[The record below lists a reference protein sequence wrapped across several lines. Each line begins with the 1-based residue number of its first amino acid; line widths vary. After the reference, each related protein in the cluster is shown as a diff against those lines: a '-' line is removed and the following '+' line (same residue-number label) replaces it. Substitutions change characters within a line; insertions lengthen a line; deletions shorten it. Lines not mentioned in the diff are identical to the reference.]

1 MTLNE
6 ILSEIYH
13 SEMAQTD
20 QVASII
26 HFYTFL
32 LLNCNNEL
40 VLCKIVSDSF
50 VLELAEVYLD
60 VVIKNKLS
68 NQLDVEE
75 INSYKIALI
84 KAYVSRIN
92 D

>member
-6 ILSEIYH
+6 ILSEMYH

-50 VLELAEVYLD
+50 VLELTEVYLD
-60 VVIKNKLS
+60 VVMKNKGSSRELTEVY
-68 NQLDVEE
+68 LDVVMK
-75 INSYKIALI
+75 NKGSSQ
-84 KAYVSRIN
+84 V
-92 D
+92 DV